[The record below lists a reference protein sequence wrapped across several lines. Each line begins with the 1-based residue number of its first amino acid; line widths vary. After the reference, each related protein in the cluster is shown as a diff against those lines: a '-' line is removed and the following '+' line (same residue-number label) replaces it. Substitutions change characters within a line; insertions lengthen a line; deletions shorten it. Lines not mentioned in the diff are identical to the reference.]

1 MYVGRGRPAGVNGGG
16 DESDPLALLEDDNAR
31 AIRVATSVEPMS
43 ANERSE
49 RCDVPVD
56 DLPTHRPPYGSRTTR
71 RTDGTRS
78 GGPPPPGLR
87 VSPRGGL
94 RRLRRR
100 RTPARTRPLAV
111 LGLGLVEGHRN
122 PARPKRECGRHSRRS
137 GAGDEDACIPVAHVR
152 THRDGADDRRLR
164 ERWGRARRAGHAPD
178 SALRVDG
185 ASDFRFGAVADE
197 DHDRP
202 SHAPFGPYPRGEA
215 PVRKAVYLP
224 FQTIQTRG
232 SESGRDVVAG
242 VDRGAPS
249 GWLSTASSTCHF
261 NRVRPAFACRRRPRP
276 GPELT

>member
-1 MYVGRGRPAGVNGGG
+1 MYKNREKVIISGQNSKNRIYVHSEIRTKDPWKYGRTYTSIRTQYEWHSPVLALFQPRRFAVGMYVGRGRPAGVNDGG

-49 RCDVPVD
+49 RCDVPVE

-71 RTDGTRS
+71 RTGGTRS
-78 GGPPPPGLR
+78 GGPPPPGQR

-111 LGLGLVEGHRN
+111 LGLGLVDGHRN

-152 THRDGADDRRLR
+152 THSDGD
-164 ERWGRARRAGHAPD
+164 
-178 SALRVDG
+178 
-185 ASDFRFGAVADE
+185 
-197 DHDRP
+197 
-202 SHAPFGPYPRGEA
+202 
-215 PVRKAVYLP
+215 
-224 FQTIQTRG
+224 
-232 SESGRDVVAG
+232 
-242 VDRGAPS
+242 
-249 GWLSTASSTCHF
+249 
-261 NRVRPAFACRRRPRP
+261 
-276 GPELT
+276 